1 MEMPRRR
8 ALLLRPL
15 RAGRRGARFRPPP
28 RVCLVL
34 LLLLCLPAALQAAP
48 RVLLLNS
55 FHAQYPGTAIVTRG
69 VIDGFSGQ
77 LPVENLFI
85 EYLDARRLGD
95 GPDHT
100 TSVKALLREKYDHLR
115 PDLVISTDDYAFQLL
130 LQSRDELFGPDTP
143 VVFAGVN
150 AFHPEQLA
158 GKRHFTG
165 LVEGLEIEGNLAL
178 IRRAQPDVQHI
189 VLLASG
195 ATAEGRRVVSEA
207 RAVLARQRLRDRA
220 GPALELWDDF
230 TMDELWQRLGRLP
243 RRSAVLMLNIQRTRD
258 GKYFAQAEDLPMVTR
273 VGNVPV
279 YGMWGSMIGRGV
291 TGGLMNDLYEHGRQA
306 AQVALRVL
314 AGTPPEAI
322 PVEPRARF
330 TPQFDYRLLQQFGI
344 DPARLPPDSRM
355 WYRPPGFYERYRPA
369 LNAGAAIVAVLLAI
383 IAGLMVRN
391 RQRRQTTALLAE
403 ANREL
408 DRRVQERT
416 RELAG
421 AKNAAEAANIAKSQ
435 FLATMSHEIRTPMNG
450 VLGMLELLQQDRLA
464 PEQHEL
470 LVAARDSA
478 HTLMHILN
486 DILDFSKIESGRL
499 TLEQIPL
506 DLGELVRGVVA
517 TLRPGAEQK
526 GLALHYR
533 LDPALPRALLGDP
546 VRLRQILFNLLNN
559 AIKFTASTPARPGG
573 ISVEVAPAP
582 EQPPSGCIQL
592 RVRDNGIGMS
602 AEAQQHLFQPFT
614 QAESSISRRFGGTGL
629 GLSIT
634 HRLVTQMGGRIEVES
649 APGEGSTFS
658 VHLCLPRA
666 EIALPPAVQVR
677 AALPHTA
684 HALPDRDSEEAAGR
698 LILVAEDNPVNQQ
711 VIRRQLAWLGHPC
724 LLATNGADAL
734 ALWLRHDVGLVLTD
748 VHMPEMDG
756 YALARRLR
764 QLERE
769 RRIGHTPVVAIT
781 ASAMADEVERCRGA
795 GMDDVLTKP
804 IELQAL
810 QEQLVQWL
818 PAPPPPPAAAP
829 TVPGAT
835 PPS

>member
-1 MEMPRRR
+1 MFRRRR
-8 ALLLRPL
+8 AG
-15 RAGRRGARFRPPP
+15 RACLPSRPPRLLP
-28 RVCLVL
+28 RAWPRLLL
-34 LLLLCLPAALQAAP
+34 LLLLCLPAVLQAAP

-55 FHAQYPGTAIVTRG
+55 FHAQYPGTAVVTRG
-69 VIDGFSGQ
+69 VIDGFRGH
-77 LPVENLFI
+77 LPLENLFI

-95 GPDHT
+95 GPEHT

-150 AFHPEQLA
+150 AFEPQQLE
-158 GKRHFTG
+158 GRRHFTG

-178 IRRAQPDVQHI
+178 IRRLQPDVQHI

-195 ATAEGRRVVSEA
+195 ATAEGRRVVAEA
-207 RAVLARQRLRDRA
+207 RQALARQQGKA

-230 TMDELWQRLGRLP
+230 TMNELWQRLGRLP
-243 RRSAVLMLNIQRTRD
+243 EHSAVLMLNIQRTRD
-258 GKYFAQAEDLPMVTR
+258 GQYFGQATDLPLLTR
-273 VGNVPV
+273 VSGAPV
-279 YGMWGSMIGRGV
+279 YGMWGSMIGSGV

-314 AGTPPEAI
+314 AGTPAEAI

-330 TPQFDYRLLQQFGI
+330 TPQFDYRLLRQFGI
-344 DPARLPPDSRM
+344 DPARLPPDSRL
-355 WYRPPGFYERYRPA
+355 WFRPPGFYERYRPA
-369 LNAGAAIVAVLLAI
+369 LNAGAAIVGMLLAI
-383 IAGLMVRN
+383 IAGLIVRN

-403 ANREL
+403 ANRQL
-408 DRRVQERT
+408 DRRVQART
-416 RELAG
+416 RELAD

-526 GLALHYR
+526 GLVLRYQ

-559 AIKFTASTPARPGG
+559 AIKFTASAPAQPGV
-573 ISVEVAPAP
+573 ISVEVAAP
-582 EQPPSGCIQL
+582 EQPAPGCILL

-602 AEAQQHLFQPFT
+602 AEAQQRLFQPFT

-658 VHLCLPRA
+658 VRLCLPRA

-756 YALARRLR
+756 YTLTRRLR

-769 RRIGHTPVVAIT
+769 RRLDHTPVVAIT

-804 IELQAL
+804 VELQAL

-818 PAPPPPPAAAP
+818 PAPPPPAPAP
-829 TVPGAT
+829 PVPGAT